1 MNRRSAIAA
10 ACLGLIA
17 SAGAV
22 AAEPG
27 PVCAPG
33 YAAAECG
40 STERC
45 EAVLEQDPYDVPARI
60 ALCDALVEQGS
71 LLDAMVVLRQGLD
84 GCAGRSYACSVLQ
97 IALSNVEEL
106 AEKDAPDLRA
116 DRRRDQAFK
125 RQYCLGPS
133 ASDESIQA
141 CNEAL
146 LSFGE
151 DGALYQALG
160 AKYQRRGQP
169 AQALQNL
176 RRAVALLPDSDEARR
191 LLDEAEAARLELAD
205 ACLASQDLDACNAA
219 TLAGEPDELRL
230 QRRRAEL
237 LQHQG
242 RRDAA
247 LQALLTAQSLAPDD
261 SDLARGL
268 LPLVDDALETRPDDP
283 ELAAARA
290 AALAAVGEVDPA
302 ILAYRRTLAL
312 NPADEEA
319 SRRLLALR
327 EQRRERLE
335 RLCFATQDIDVC
347 RQSILPGEPDE
358 QRILAHVA
366 AVEAAEQR
374 RAEAEQALTEAA
386 EAAEP
391 SSPPEAGAE
400 PALAAAGSTA
410 RPLRFRNAPAAD
422 GSTH

>member
-1 MNRRSAIAA
+1 MSRRTAIAA

-17 SAGAV
+17 SAGA
-22 AAEPG
+22 AGAESG
-27 PVCAPG
+27 RTCAPG
-33 YAAAECG
+33 YALADCG
-40 STERC
+40 SVGRC
-45 EAVLEQDPYDVPARI
+45 ESVLQQDPYDVPARI
-60 ALCDALVEQGS
+60 ALCEALVEQGS
-71 LLDAMVVLRQGLD
+71 LLDAMVVLRHGLD

-116 DRRRDQAFK
+116 ERRRDQAFK

-133 ASDESIQA
+133 ASDESIEA

-169 AQALQNL
+169 APALQNL
-176 RRAVALLPDSDEARR
+176 RRAVALLPDSADARQ
-191 LLDEAEAARLELAD
+191 LLDEAEAARLELART
-205 ACLASQDLDACNAA
+205 CLESQDLDACNAA

-237 LQHQG
+237 LERRG
-242 RRDAA
+242 RSDAA
-247 LQALLTAQSLAPDD
+247 LQALLAARSLAPDD
-261 SDLARGL
+261 PDLARTL
-268 LPLVDDALETRPDDP
+268 LPLVDEALAERPDDL
-283 ELAAARA
+283 ELNAARA
-290 AALAAVGEVDPA
+290 ASLAAVGEVDPA

-312 NPADEEA
+312 NPADEDA
-319 SRRLLALR
+319 SARLLALR

-335 RLCFATQDIDVC
+335 RLCFATEDVDTC
-347 RQSILPGEPDE
+347 RQNLLPGEPDE

-366 AVEAAEQR
+366 SVEAAEQA
-374 RAEAEQALTEAA
+374 RAAA
-386 EAAEP
+386 EAAVEP
-391 SSPPEAGAE
+391 SPPPAAAE
-400 PALAAAGSTA
+400 PALAAAPSTDE
-410 RPLRFRNAPAAD
+410 PLRFRNAPAAD